1 MEIKTYTKIVLKLL
15 RLPIGI
21 SAAIISSLYFFPTA
35 GIAQDYP
42 VCFMINSSGQVMNL
56 DNLCQSQDRSQA
68 EQKAKACQGP
78 FDKDGFPIALY
89 NELKRLD
96 VAVATAKQKNMYVS
110 DDPEVQSAMISL
122 LAQMPF
128 STRTH
133 KLLKEQKLLF
143 KQLQATANSDEAE
156 KLQEKLTATTE
167 ELGHNL
173 CLGQLVHSLTSKFR
187 ENLFF

>member
-1 MEIKTYTKIVLKLL
+1 MLKLL

-21 SAAIISSLYFFPTA
+21 SAAIISSLSFFPTT

-56 DNLCQSQDRSQA
+56 ENLCQSKARSQA

-96 VAVATAKQKNMYVS
+96 VAVATAKQKNIYVS
-110 DDPEVQSAMISL
+110 DDPVQSAMTSL

-128 STRTH
+128 STRTQ

-143 KQLQATANSDEAE
+143 QQLRATANSDEAK

-167 ELGHNL
+167 ELGQNF
-173 CLGQLVHSLTSKFR
+173 CLGQLMHSLTSKFR
-187 ENLFF
+187 EP